1 MKHNF
6 DEFKVGNWYYE
17 ALNKRIFECVK
28 ICDDYIFSAGCNN
41 TTCMTLEYIKS
52 RPCYEIESPEATFRK
67 GDTVYRSDDDS
78 FHYLS
83 HDNWNYYKNNYQNSY
98 ILKRKEQEKEKCPVC
113 GSVEWVWQSSNG
125 YHYNSAN
132 NQNAV
137 RSCCANLN
145 LYNESLNMAK
155 TRDIIWFCEMYKK
168 SIKEKSLDLSLYDD
182 DYYTM

>member
-17 ALNKRIFECVK
+17 TLNKRVFECVK
-28 ICDDYIFSAGCNN
+28 ICGDYIFPAGCNN

-52 RPCYEIESPEATFRK
+52 RPCYEIESPYATFRK

-83 HDNWNYYKNNYQNSY
+83 HDNWNYYKNSYQNSY
-98 ILKRKEQEKEKCPVC
+98 ILKRKDHASDFFKQMTKKT
-113 GSVEWVWQSSNG
+113 
-125 YHYNSAN
+125 
-132 NQNAV
+132 
-137 RSCCANLN
+137 LN
-145 LYNESLNMAK
+145 EAMSESKVYM
-155 TRDIIWFCEMYKK
+155 DIQ
-168 SIKEKSLDLSLYDD
+168 KEKSLDLSLYDD